1 MLWEGMNKYYSVM
14 SDDNNYNYNMVRNY
28 INYNIACCMLFMST
42 TKSLTS
48 SHKFLTSMNKIP

>member
-14 SDDNNYNYNMVRNY
+14 SDDNNYNYKMVRNY
-28 INYNIACCMLFMST
+28 INYNIACMLFMST

-48 SHKFLTSMNKIP
+48 SHKFLTNMSKIPK